1 MADSLN
7 NQYGF
12 FNHNDYDIDDV
23 FDYTAKK
30 EVKEMTIKEICN
42 ALGYKVKIK
51 KEDK

>member
-1 MADSLN
+1 MVDSLN

-30 EVKEMTIKEICN
+30 ENEAYSITKIKERKN
-42 ALGYKVKIK
+42 K
-51 KEDK
+51 